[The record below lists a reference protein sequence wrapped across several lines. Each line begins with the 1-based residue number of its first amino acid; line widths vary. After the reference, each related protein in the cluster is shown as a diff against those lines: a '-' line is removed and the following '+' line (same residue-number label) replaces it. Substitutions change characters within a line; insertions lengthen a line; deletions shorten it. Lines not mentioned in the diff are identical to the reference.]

1 MDSVAQRL
9 QQLLAAVGEPSRFQI
24 VLELARRERHV
35 SDLAGAI
42 GLSQSCTTRH
52 LQALERA
59 GAVRTRR
66 FGKRVVAS
74 LALQAIEVARLLQ
87 WLRSG
92 MELDAYAQ
100 PGRTGGTEARPQLPQ
115 DAPPRQARRSPRA
128 ASSSR
133 PERPERLERPE
144 RPERLERLERLQRP
158 PGAPATHQPG
168 PRKPSPG
175 RPEAPRE
182 DRAHAG
188 PGASDTPRSA
198 DPEAPRSPRRR
209 PPDLEDFLL

>member
-24 VLELARRERHV
+24 VLELARREQHV
-35 SDLAGAI
+35 SELAGGI

-87 WLRSG
+87 WLRAG
-92 MELDAYAQ
+92 MEQDAYAE

-115 DAPPRQARRSPRA
+115 DAPPRQARRSQGDART
-128 ASSSR
+128 
-133 PERPERLERPE
+133 
-144 RPERLERLERLQRP
+144 
-158 PGAPATHQPG
+158 PGIAPS
-168 PRKPSPG
+168 KV
-175 RPEAPRE
+175 
-182 DRAHAG
+182 RAHAG
-188 PGASDTPRSA
+188 ADASVTPRPA
-198 DPEAPRSPRRR
+198 GPEAPRSPRQR

>member
-74 LALQAIEVARLLQ
+74 LALQAVEVARLLQ

-115 DAPPRQARRSPRA
+115 DAPPRQARRSPGTAITSRRA
-128 ASSSR
+128 PPKQPRRLLETAATR
-133 PERPERLERPE
+133 P
-144 RPERLERLERLQRP
+144 
-158 PGAPATHQPG
+158 PG

-175 RPEAPRE
+175 GLAIPGE

-188 PGASDTPRSA
+188 PGASDTPRAA
-198 DPEAPRSPRRR
+198 DPETPRSPRQR